1 MIMKTQ
7 AFTGRQVQS
16 PILGRYGEVVGKGK
30 ALLQTFWAG
39 FVRLALFS
47 IPGRSYGPRKDS
59 VRPLC

>member
-7 AFTGRQVQS
+7 AFTGGQVQS

-39 FVRLALFS
+39 FVRGLVLVCWGVVPNLSFTPFLS
-47 IPGRSYGPRKDS
+47 
-59 VRPLC
+59 L